1 VNQMRPAVITASSR
15 ISPKRIPMT
24 NSHHMLG
31 SV

>member
-1 VNQMRPAVITASSR
+1 VNQTRQAAIIASSR